1 MQFSDKFYSDEMIGD
16 FLKFTSPGVNRLD
29 LLKKILEKYG
39 IPYTQ
44 IELAGTRHIVIKF
57 PKDSYS
63 PQFTVKTI
71 LAHYDCVPGSP
82 GANDNGSSVF
92 LLLGAAKN
100 MMDNPG
106 IYNTRIIFTGNEEL
120 VSGQGV
126 KEQGAYPL
134 GLGLK
139 SLGCLDD
146 DIYVLDCMGRGDTL
160 ILSDVGLYSGGGKI
174 LMERN
179 RRIYER
185 AVDICR
191 GLKQSGKE
199 SVFFS
204 LPVPYGDNAGL
215 SAAGLSVQAV
225 TVLPGA
231 EALEFYQAIRNIK
244 GKKPVVFS
252 REFLEKNT
260 GVKEAYPATWRIIN
274 TPRDDINCLN
284 REAFDLAYSFIWALV
299 TKKYPVY

>member
-1 MQFSDKFYSDEMIGD
+1 MQFSNKIPSDGMIED
-16 FLKFTSPGVNRLD
+16 FFEFTSPGVNRLD
-29 LLKKILEKYG
+29 CLKKVLEKYG

-71 LAHYDCVPGSP
+71 LAHYDCVSGSP

-92 LLLGAAKN
+92 LLLNAAKK
-100 MMDNPG
+100 MMDNPRL
-106 IYNTRIIFTGNEEL
+106 YNTRIIFTGNEEL

-160 ILSDVGLYSGGGKI
+160 ILSDVGLYSGGNKT
-174 LMERN
+174 LMEKN

-191 GLKQSGKE
+191 GLKIAGKE
-199 SVFFS
+199 AGFFS

-225 TVLPGA
+225 TVLPGN
-231 EALEFYQAIRNIK
+231 EALKFYQAIRNIK
-244 GKKPVVFS
+244 GKKPVAFS
-252 REFLEKNT
+252 KEFLEKNA
-260 GVKEAYPATWRIIN
+260 GIKEAYPATWRLIN
-274 TPRDDINCLN
+274 TPRDDIHCLN
-284 REAFDLAYSFIWALV
+284 QEAFDLAFSFIWALV
-299 TKKYPVY
+299 TMKYPVY